1 MLCYILRDVHLC
13 GYRFSFNR
21 IKSLTLHQT
30 IASLI
35 FFSRLML
42 DLGWHLLGIKN
53 WQIFVGF
60 ICLPYIMWRDMLNLC
75 FLYEAS

>member
-1 MLCYILRDVHLC
+1 MKRIARPN
-13 GYRFSFNR
+13 FNR
-21 IKSLTLHQT
+21 NKLELSHVHQT

-42 DLGWHLLGIKN
+42 DLGSHLLGIRN
-53 WQIFVGF
+53 WHICCGF
-60 ICLPYIMWRDMLNLC
+60 ICLIPYIMWRDMLNLC